1 MLWSL
6 GAFSLLCIV
15 AAIPLRNTSVGMLG
29 SVVVGELGTLAG
41 AYAGYQIAQMP
52 PLRLLA
58 MALIAIAIINPGL
71 IYMRSRLA
79 VLGITLQALLLVAA
93 YKQF

>member
-1 MLWSL
+1 
-6 GAFSLLCIV
+6 
-15 AAIPLRNTSVGMLG
+15 
-29 SVVVGELGTLAG
+29 
-41 AYAGYQIAQMP
+41 MP
-52 PLRLLA
+52 SLRLLA